1 MIEWIKNLICKE
13 KYIPTD
19 AELAKERDLAREK
32 YFADLPEAPP
42 PIVYEYKVYMK
53 DSSKSITIRATSC
66 FVHSTLYTFYFRN
79 TIVGLFEKDIVK
91 YIKADIPVSL
101 LPDSQV

>member
-1 MIEWIKNLICKE
+1 MSK
-13 KYIPTD
+13 PSPQP
-19 AELAKERDLAREK
+19 ELAKERDLAREK

-53 DSSKSITIRATSC
+53 DTCTSNIMANRC
-66 FVHSTLYTFYFRN
+66 CVHSTLYTFYFRN